1 MASAPSGPISFR
13 YKLRREKE
21 SMSKEKKGCEDL
33 LLEISQSIV
42 PKESLSKGHSSLR
55 TDLIVTKTENRK

>member
-21 SMSKEKKGCEDL
+21 SMSEEEKGCDDL

-42 PKESLSKGHSSLR
+42 PKESLSIAPSEP
-55 TDLIVTKTENRK
+55 I